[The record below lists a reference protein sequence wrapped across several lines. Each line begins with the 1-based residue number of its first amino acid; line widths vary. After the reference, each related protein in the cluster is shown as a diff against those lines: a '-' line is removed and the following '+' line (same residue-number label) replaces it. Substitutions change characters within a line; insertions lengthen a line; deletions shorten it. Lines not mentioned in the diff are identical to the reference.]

1 MDTLQSLEEQSAVA
15 IFGSREEPV
24 APLTFSS
31 GCLGRDATVG
41 KWSIGCCGRW
51 QPALDGCLRRIVFWW
66 SYRAKCGSG
75 SSTLAPPSWRQAARL
90 EHLYA
95 WPVAGLA
102 SRYLSI
108 AMPRKCPPAKL
119 TPTAET
125 RVEDW
130 TKGNARQF
138 AELVRRRPLVAY
150 ALRKLHGRHDWSQA
164 EQPAVLLRNS
174 SGRPTSN

>member
-1 MDTLQSLEEQSAVA
+1 MDGADVRSGPADECHARSFSIPRERGLMDTFKSLEEQSAVA

-51 QPALDGCLRRIVFWW
+51 QPALDGCLRRIVFRW

-95 WPVAGLA
+95 WPVA
-102 SRYLSI
+102 
-108 AMPRKCPPAKL
+108 
-119 TPTAET
+119 
-125 RVEDW
+125 
-130 TKGNARQF
+130 
-138 AELVRRRPLVAY
+138 
-150 ALRKLHGRHDWSQA
+150 
-164 EQPAVLLRNS
+164 
-174 SGRPTSN
+174 

>member
-1 MDTLQSLEEQSAVA
+1 MDTLQSPEEQSAVA
-15 IFGSREEPV
+15 IFSSREDPV
-24 APLTFSS
+24 VLLRSVS

-41 KWSIGCCGRW
+41 KRSFGCCRKW
-51 QPALDGCLRRIVFWW
+51 QSALGGCLCRIVFRWP
-66 SYRAKCGSG
+66 YRAKCGSG
-75 SSTLAPPSWRQAARL
+75 SSTLAPPSWRQGARL

-95 WPVAGLA
+95 WPVARLA

-125 RVEDW
+125 RFEDW